1 MPEIKYFYVI
11 RCDLGVV
18 LGLDPSAD
26 PALLSYVS
34 ELHLGAVARD
44 VGFTASQDLAVKF
57 GSWDEAAAAAAV
69 FIIHHVDDRYVD
81 AFEIVRI
88 DS

>member
-1 MPEIKYFYVI
+1 MPEIKYFYLI

-44 VGFTASQDLAVKF
+44 VGFIDVKVVKSKCL
-57 GSWDEAAAAAAV
+57 GM
-69 FIIHHVDDRYVD
+69 
-81 AFEIVRI
+81 
-88 DS
+88 